1 MIVALN
7 KNGKYYQ
14 ARWVDLATG
23 IVQRRSLGLKSNLT
37 AAMARACC
45 NAIETEILTAA
56 ALPVKLIPEIIV
68 TLDEVM
74 RLFLVEKE
82 PGLLKSSIYK
92 HIKAMELVRKSMG
105 GESNIKNITQAQAQT
120 FRLELVSAANSL
132 HGKGTIARNKTE
144 GTIARHCRRAKSYF
158 EWAIKKQLI
167 EKNPFAHV
175 NTYAPEIQVPRRVF
189 EESEIKMIMDASK
202 PNLRMLIALCFYAGL
217 RKNEAIRLRWSDV
230 NFERNR
236 ISVWPPEGRVSS
248 KHKFREVFLEPE
260 LSQMI
265 KERGYCETVVQHIT
279 GDRAWIDLHAAIK
292 KTQIANAEGLNFQLM
307 RSSRENI
314 WFARGIPPNVVTAWL
329 GHTAQIAA
337 KHYRGVPESY
347 YKTAQNEIS
356 KDEQISQL
364 MSQVKILTQQI
375 NSK

>member
-14 ARWVDLATG
+14 ARWVDLKTG
-23 IVQRRSLGLKSNLT
+23 EVVRRGLGLRSNLT

-45 NAIETEILTAA
+45 NAIEVEILKAA
-56 ALPVKLIPEIIV
+56 TLLPPPIPETVV

-74 RLFLVEKE
+74 RLFLIEKE
-82 PGLLKSSIYK
+82 PDLLKSSIYK

-105 GESNIKNITQAQAQT
+105 GQSNIKNITQAQAQT

-158 EWAIKKQLI
+158 EWAIKKEYI
-167 EKNPFAHV
+167 DKNPFAHV
-175 NTYAPEIQVPRRVF
+175 STYAPEVQVPRRVF
-189 EESEIKMIMDASK
+189 EECEIQMIMEVAK

-248 KHKFREVFLEPE
+248 KHKFREVFLEPA
-260 LSQMI
+260 LSQII
-265 KERGYCETVVQHIT
+265 KERGYSETVVGQIT
-279 GDRAWIDLHAAIK
+279 ADRAWIDLHEAIA
-292 KTQIANAEGLNFQLM
+292 KTQIKNVEGLNFQLM
-307 RSSRENI
+307 RSSRENH
-314 WFARGIPPNVVTAWL
+314 WFAQGIPPNVVTAWL

-337 KHYRGVPESY
+337 KHYRGVPESFY
-347 YKTAQNEIS
+347 ADKNLKS
-356 KDEQISQL
+356 KDEEIIEL
-364 MSQVKILTQQI
+364 RNKILVLE
-375 NSK
+375 NKLK